1 MFPSMP
7 MHMCFLGVE
16 KSLLDQ
22 TKNILLNGRKPLRAK
37 FQKKT
42 YSAPMRARQQVLNAV
57 SIDWCLPMLFS
68 GEANNDI
75 GPANW
80 QSDHYLAFTRISLFQ
95 FADLDDMSGLIY
107 PSRLNRV
114 IASFKHM
121 QVVWFCLVSNMFLR
135 FGLHFNRFN

>member
-22 TKNILLNGRKPLRAK
+22 TKNVLLNGRKPLRAK
-37 FQKKT
+37 FQKKLIQ
-42 YSAPMRARQQVLNAV
+42 PMRARQQVLNAV
-57 SIDWCLPMLFS
+57 LIDSCLPMLFS

-95 FADLDDMSGLIY
+95 FADLDGMSGLIY
-107 PSRLNRV
+107 PS
-114 IASFKHM
+114 
-121 QVVWFCLVSNMFLR
+121 
-135 FGLHFNRFN
+135 